1 VLGRSLPRS
10 NRILVLGVIAAL
22 ALLIAATTLLK
33 SVHAH
38 VRDDGVR
45 EHVRRAQTFAAA
57 GNFEP
62 AAAEYRAALQLR
74 RDDPDA
80 ARGLALTVLELG
92 QLGEAE
98 SYLRDLLRKDPTDGP
113 LNRGLARIY
122 AAHGRDADAR
132 TTYQR
137 AINGE
142 WPGDAV
148 GARID
153 TRFEFVDY
161 LTRIDAQQE
170 VVPELLQLRAE
181 LPTGH
186 PAAAR
191 RAAELLAAR
200 GAIDL
205 AIETLSTTVLTTP
218 RDVDLM
224 AQLAE
229 LQTKTGRLPD
239 ARSTLQRA
247 VRIERR
253 ADILERL
260 RVVDRVLA
268 LDPTLPRLSLLSR
281 IARARLVLEAVYD
294 QTRGCDAAKRPPI
307 ATLLQK
313 AVADTRHPIG
323 SDAGRAEEEL
333 ELARQIWSAT
343 ADCPRTSSESQALTQ
358 VLDRVSASSEPQR

>member
-1 VLGRSLPRS
+1 VPARSFPRS
-10 NRILVLGVIAAL
+10 NRILVLGVIATL

-45 EHVRRAQTFAAA
+45 EHVRQAQTFAAA
-57 GNFEP
+57 RNFEG
-62 AAAEYRAALQLR
+62 AAVEYRAALQLR
-74 RDDPDA
+74 RDDPEA

-132 TTYQR
+132 TAYQR

-148 GARID
+148 SARID

-181 LPTGH
+181 LPPRH
-186 PAAAR
+186 VAAAR

-205 AIETLSTTVLTTP
+205 AIETLSTTALTTP
-218 RDVDLM
+218 RDVDLL

-229 LQTKTGRLPD
+229 LQTKTGRLTD

-247 VRIERR
+247 VRIQRR
-253 ADILERL
+253 DDIVDSLQ
-260 RVVDRVLA
+260 VVDRVLE

-281 IARARLVLEAVYD
+281 IARARLILEAVYD
-294 QTRGCDAAKRPPI
+294 QTRECEAANSPPI
-307 ATLLQK
+307 AELRQK
-313 AVADTRHPIG
+313 AAIGTRHPIG
-323 SDAGRAEEEL
+323 RDAGRAEEEL
-333 ELARQIWSAT
+333 SLARQIWSGT
-343 ADCPRTSSESQALTQ
+343 IDCPRTSPEARALTQ
-358 VLDRVSASSEPQR
+358 ILDRVPANAEPPR